1 MRTSPAST
9 MRLLA
14 YLSPLLLTACGIA
27 FQAKPIPQ
35 QQNIDTIQ
43 QATPAADGFK
53 TFVATQSPQT
63 PWPIDAWD
71 LDSLTLSALYFHPAL
86 KVAKSDYAVALAGIT
101 SAGLRPQ
108 VGLNG
113 QLSHSNRA
121 NGDISPW
128 SYGLQVDIPVIT
140 ANKRQINI
148 DIAQY
153 QADIAKILI
162 SETAWTLR
170 QQLSLDL
177 ILLAEQQAMQGSL
190 SRLQKAQQSL
200 LAAYQKRLDYGV
212 AGKSDVLPI
221 RLQHDQSAWQL
232 QQLTLQIRQTEQKIL
247 HDAGLTEQHNLPLN
261 IAPIPLSQ
269 ILKARFAQSQ
279 AYADAPTIQNT
290 ALTNRMDIQRGL
302 AQYAKA
308 ESQLRLEMAKRY
320 PDLSLSPGMIY
331 EYGDRVWSLGIGTM
345 LNLLN
350 KSSDLWAHA
359 EQVRQNEAV
368 RFYALQHQVIQLSEQ
383 TFIKYRD
390 SANLLVTLTHEYEQ
404 QSRRKAQLENQ
415 WHQGL
420 IDKTEYL
427 QTEIQFYSAQQR
439 LITQQANVM
448 RALQEI
454 ENVMQKPIALS
465 QRATTFAN
473 QQQEAPAK

>member
-1 MRTSPAST
+1 

-14 YLSPLLLTACGIA
+14 YVSPLLLTACGIA
-27 FQAKPIPQ
+27 FQANPIPQ
-35 QQNIDTIQ
+35 QQNIETIH
-43 QATPAADGFK
+43 QASPTQEGFK
-53 TFVATQSPQT
+53 TFVQTQSPQT
-63 PWPIDAWD
+63 SWPIQAWD
-71 LDSLTLSALYFHPAL
+71 IDSLTLSALYFHPAL

-113 QLSHSNRA
+113 HLSHSNRA
-121 NGDISPW
+121 NGDINPW

-148 DIAQY
+148 EIAQY
-153 QADIAKILI
+153 QADIAKIQI
-162 SETAWTLR
+162 SETAWMLR

-177 ILLAEQQAMQGSL
+177 IQLAEQQAMQGNL
-190 SRLQKAQQSL
+190 SRLQKSQEAL

-232 QQLTLQIRQTEQKIL
+232 QQLSLQIKQTEQKVL
-247 HDAGLTEQHNLPLN
+247 HDAGLTEQNNLPLA
-261 IAPIPLSQ
+261 IAPIQLSQ
-269 ILKARFAQSQ
+269 LLKARFAQSQ
-279 AYADAPTIQNT
+279 SYADAIVIQHY

-308 ESQLRLEMAKRY
+308 ESQLKLAMAKRY
-320 PDLSLSPGMIY
+320 PDLSLNPGIAY
-331 EYGDRVWSLGIGTM
+331 EYGDKIWGLGIGSM

-350 KSSDLWAHA
+350 RSSDLWAQA
-359 EQVRQNEAV
+359 EQVRQNEAA

-383 TFIKYRD
+383 SFIKYRGA
-390 SANLLVTLTHEYEQ
+390 ANLLVTLTREYEQ
-404 QSRRKAQLENQ
+404 QSNRKTQLENQ

-439 LITQQANVM
+439 LITQQANVL

-465 QRATTFAN
+465 QRETAFAT
-473 QQQEAPAK
+473 QKQEVPAK